1 MYNRTMGGKK
11 ENSAKSTKAEKS
23 EKSKSNKKSGIGLAL
38 WCLAALILIVLFLVE
53 RDKIV
58 SNLKEADFFD
68 SVFGKTPTFIEE
80 HEGVPPS
87 ETDKN
92 DVAPLKIIVDEKP
105 KEEKKAAVAE
115 NVNAQNKAAEEKLKQ
130 NEEKKTAEKAEEEKA
145 AADKAKAEKE
155 KEDAKAKAE
164 AKAKELEKKTEV
176 AKMNL
181 KLFFI
186 EIGSDGSVN
195 RKEFTRSMKKSD
207 SPLVDAIN
215 ALITGPTAEEGKSG
229 CRSFIPEG
237 TRLTGASVKDG
248 VATLNFSEEFEFNQ
262 FGVEG
267 TLAQLQQVVFTATAF
282 PTVNSVQIL
291 IEGERLE
298 YLGSEGVWIGRPL
311 SRSNF

>member
-1 MYNRTMGGKK
+1 MYNRNMGGKK
-11 ENSAKSTKAEKS
+11 ENSAKSTKTEKS

-80 HEGVPPS
+80 HEGVSQS

-92 DVAPLKIIVDEKP
+92 DVEPLKIIVDEKP
-105 KEEKKAAVAE
+105 KEEKKAPV
-115 NVNAQNKAAEEKLKQ
+115 V
-130 NEEKKTAEKAEEEKA
+130 EKKTEEKNVAGKDKEEKPAAEKPAVEKT
-145 AADKAKAEKE
+145 KAEKE
-155 KEDAKAKAE
+155 DVKKKAE
-164 AKAKELEKKTEV
+164 EKAKEVEKKTEV
-176 AKMNL
+176 ARMNL

-215 ALITGPTAEEGKSG
+215 ALITGPNAEEGKNG

-237 TRLTGASVKDG
+237 TRLTGASVKNG
-248 VATLNFSEEFEFNQ
+248 IATLNFSEEFEFNQ

-291 IEGERLE
+291 IEGERIE
-298 YLGSEGVWIGRPL
+298 YLGSEGVWIGTPL
-311 SRSNF
+311 TRSNF